1 MGSRWRKQS
10 TAQRFDGAR
19 VNRPTADHALVLG
32 IDPGSAI
39 TGYAVVEV
47 NARGD
52 TSLVEAG
59 ALRLKRS
66 ETLTQRL
73 AALASDM
80 DALFQEHAFT
90 HIAVET
96 IFSHPSHV
104 QSALQMGHARGVVL
118 LAAARAHVELIEL
131 APAEVKK
138 AICGNGRA
146 TKEQMQ
152 QAVTMQCG
160 LAKPPTPHDV
170 ADAIAI
176 ALTASRRLKP
186 LA

>member
-10 TAQRFDGAR
+10 TAQRLDGAR

-52 TSLVEAG
+52 ASLVEAG

-104 QSALQMGHARGVVL
+104 QSALQMGHARGVVRRRSRCSKQSRCSAVSRSRPRRMMWL
-118 LAAARAHVELIEL
+118 
-131 APAEVKK
+131 
-138 AICGNGRA
+138 
-146 TKEQMQ
+146 MQ
-152 QAVTMQCG
+152 SQ
-160 LAKPPTPHDV
+160 LH
-170 ADAIAI
+170 
-176 ALTASRRLKP
+176 LRRRGV
-186 LA
+186 